1 MIIAEISVVP
11 VGTNSTSLSEY
22 IAAAVSKI
30 KEKNIKYKVSSMGT
44 QVEVKDLEEL
54 FEVVKAAH
62 EAVINKGADRVYTTV
77 TIDDRRDVDKSLEE
91 RVDAVKEK
99 LK

>member
-1 MIIAEISVVP
+1 
-11 VGTNSTSLSEY
+11 
-22 IAAAVSKI
+22 
-30 KEKNIKYKVSSMGT
+30 MGT

-91 RVDAVKEK
+91 RVDAVKEN
-99 LK
+99 